1 MTVAAILKNYNF
13 QLSAKTFKN
22 LMIHST
28 GKVQYLLFSNFVI
41 VLKNFH
47 FASKGTKL

>member
-1 MTVAAILKNYNF
+1 MTVATTLKNYNF
-13 QLSAKTFKN
+13 QWSAKTFKN

-28 GKVQYLLFSNFVI
+28 GKVQYLRFSNFVI
-41 VLKNFH
+41 VLKKIY